1 MKNKLSFCAEA
12 KDALRHIEPKKKC
25 CKRTFDDATAAFG
38 GAADTSFTAS
48 DVLEQK
54 KCENCLKEF
63 LRASFLEFGLVT
75 DPAKD
80 DHLEFSVSGR
90 DDFDAV
96 KRALEEAGFSPKESE
111 RNGKKVLYFKKN
123 ETVGDFLAYIG
134 ALSSAFDIMNVKL
147 VREMRNETN
156 RIVNC
161 ETANIKK
168 AVESSQKY
176 IEAIEYLQKKGSLTV
191 LPDELR
197 EAAELRAAN
206 HQASLG
212 ELASKCS
219 PPITKSGMKHRLEKI
234 LAFAA
239 EKRSKESE

>member
-1 MKNKLSFCAEA
+1 MKNQLSFCAEA
-12 KDALRHIEPKKKC
+12 KEVLRRIEPKKKC
-25 CKRTFDDATAAFG
+25 CKRTFDDAVAAFG
-38 GAADTSFTAS
+38 KDGSASYTAS
-48 DVLEQK
+48 DVLERK

-75 DPAKD
+75 DPEKD
-80 DHLEFSVSGR
+80 DHLEFSFSDPDTSLAVREALNESG
-90 DDFDAV
+90 FT
-96 KRALEEAGFSPKESE
+96 PKESK
-111 RNGKKVLYFKKN
+111 RNGKTILYFKKN
-123 ETVGDFLAYIG
+123 ETIGDFLAYIG
-134 ALSSAFDIMNVKL
+134 ALPSAFDVMNVKL

-176 IEAIEYLQKKGSLTV
+176 IDAIAYLDSVGALTV
-191 LPDELR
+191 LPDELY
-197 EAAELRAAN
+197 EAAQLRMSN
-206 HQASLG
+206 HQASLS

-234 LAFAA
+234 LAFAEDVKA
-239 EKRSKESE
+239 KEK